1 MKKIVFGP
9 VLVLFALLLGYAAFI
24 EPFWI
29 RTNEV
34 TIHDDALFRSWQG
47 LRIMHLSDLHSQG
60 IGRRER
66 HILALVKELR
76 PDLILMS
83 GDYTQWRKNPVG
95 ALSFLQK
102 LSAPLG
108 VYGVLG
114 DADDAANRQKCQYC
128 HPGQQ
133 YDKRN
138 RQPFLLQDEVVRL
151 RWHGHEIKLAG
162 LTPDEDGVEFAQKL
176 LGPGADRSGPT
187 LVLSHFGK
195 MWSALPWSLPG
206 LWLVGDTHGGQI
218 RLPVWFWKI
227 IKYKPDPE
235 HLAGLFSNGRGGF
248 MYVNRGIGTTRGF
261 PFRLGVRPEVV
272 MIQFRPGSHGQ

>member
-1 MKKIVFGP
+1 MLIL
-9 VLVLFALLLGYAAFI
+9 LVLLGGYAAFI

-29 RTNEV
+29 KVNEV
-34 TIHDDALFRSWQG
+34 TIHDDVLFRAWQG

-60 IGRRER
+60 LGRRER
-66 HILALVKELR
+66 RVLALVGKLR
-76 PDLILMS
+76 PDLILLS
-83 GDYTQWRKNPVG
+83 GDYTQWRHNPAG
-95 ALSFLQK
+95 ALTLLK
-102 LSAPLG
+102 RLSAPLG

-114 DADDAANRQKCQYC
+114 DADDAANRQKCLYC
-128 HPGQQ
+128 HSGRH
-133 YDKRN
+133 YEKRN
-138 RQPFLLQDEVVRL
+138 HHPILLHDEVVRL

-162 LTPDEDGVEFAQKL
+162 LSPDEEGAEFARKL
-176 LGPGADRSGPT
+176 LGPGADRLEPM

-218 RLPVWFWKI
+218 RLPVWFWRI

-235 HLAGLFSNGRGGF
+235 HLAGLFSNGHGGF
-248 MYVNRGIGTTRGF
+248 MYVNRGIGTTQGF

-272 MIQFRPGSHGQ
+272 MIKFRPAGHGQ